1 MKLNALHPTGIVVQ
15 NKGEVINAEDYP
27 LFSLKVRS
35 QDGNIFI
42 SMNISEND
50 TKKWVDI
57 GSTGGQHIDT
67 LDQEI
72 AARMAADESIRQDM
86 AAAINGEANA
96 REAADGDLSER
107 INSLDSVNEL
117 TEEQMSS
124 ILNIIHSEDPEE

>member
-72 AARMAADESIRQDM
+72 AARMAADETIRQDM
-86 AAAINGEANA
+86 AAADEG
-96 REAADGDLSER
+96 LSER
-107 INSLDSVNEL
+107 INSLDSVDEL
-117 TEEQMSS
+117 TEEQMNS